1 MKKILSAEARLD
13 TLLAGLENQV
23 LLSSDD
29 SVLDDVDSADIRSV
43 SQIIAG
49 RLAQQV
55 RSAARR
61 APNLV
66 SASGKRS
73 MGAFMMKPPVRP
85 AGLSVAYSSDA
96 DDDGAAES
104 KPDDRKS
111 KRD

>member
-49 RLAQQV
+49 RLAQ
-55 RSAARR
+55 
-61 APNLV
+61 
-66 SASGKRS
+66 
-73 MGAFMMKPPVRP
+73 
-85 AGLSVAYSSDA
+85 
-96 DDDGAAES
+96 
-104 KPDDRKS
+104 
-111 KRD
+111 